1 MSRKG
6 INDDERIR
14 NSTQGSLLGGVISL
28 FCFMFLATRT
38 VHLVLNMFD
47 GSNDIIKNGLK

>member
-6 INDDERIR
+6 IHNDERIR
-14 NSTQGSLLGGVISL
+14 NSTQGSLIGGIISI
-28 FCFMFLATRT
+28 FCVMFLATRT